1 MTILNLM
8 VTGMTCGHCEKAVK
22 QAIKDVDANAT
33 IEIKRT
39 ENLVIVDTAE
49 TTETIVAA
57 ITAEGYTASQKT

>member
-22 QAIKDVDANAT
+22 QAIKDVDANAPV
-33 IEIKRT
+33 EIKRT

-57 ITAEGYTASQKT
+57 ITAEGYPASQKT

>member
-39 ENLVIVDTAE
+39 ENLVFVDTAE

-57 ITAEGYTASQKT
+57 ITAEGYPASQKT

>member
-8 VTGMTCGHCEKAVK
+8 VTGMTCGDCEKAVK

-57 ITAEGYTASQKT
+57 ITAEGYPASQKT

>member
-22 QAIKDVDANAT
+22 KAIKDVDANAT

-57 ITAEGYTASQKT
+57 ITAEGYPASQKT

>member
-22 QAIKDVDANAT
+22 QAVKDVDANAT

-57 ITAEGYTASQKT
+57 ITAEGYPASQKT

>member
-57 ITAEGYTASQKT
+57 ITTEGYPASQKT

>member
-8 VTGMTCGHCEKAVK
+8 VMGMTCGHCEKAVK

-57 ITAEGYTASQKT
+57 ITAEGYPASQKT

>member
-33 IEIKRT
+33 IEITRT

-57 ITAEGYTASQKT
+57 ITAEGYPASQKT

>member
-33 IEIKRT
+33 IEIKHT

-57 ITAEGYTASQKT
+57 ITAEGYPASQKT

>member
-22 QAIKDVDANAT
+22 QAIKDVDENAT

-57 ITAEGYTASQKT
+57 ITAEGYPASQKT